1 MKDKNFSTPQDGYCY
16 EAQAWRRAIRG
27 RVRGDLE
34 EIQRH
39 HRRQDAQ
46 GKLDIE
52 QDAGEWAKEGL
63 INHNVRITLGS
74 MPLVVT
80 LNNLALR
87 RGPGIMNYIGW
98 MFSISGRRNGIV

>member
-1 MKDKNFSTPQDGYCY
+1 MKDKKFSTPQDGYCY

-63 INHNVRITLGS
+63 INHNGS
-74 MPLVVT
+74 MPLVVI
-80 LNNLALR
+80 LNNLAFPWNVLTNQY
-87 RGPGIMNYIGW
+87 PK
-98 MFSISGRRNGIV
+98 